1 MLNRMVF
8 VTAAGE
14 GTANDRLWHLT
25 GKERSL
31 LLRYLLFLCLN
42 LGDILKLFLYSG
54 KQLELRGGKYCSCWG
69 GLCRRRFRRR
79 RNGGLSA
86 RRLFL
91 VLWIYL

>member
-31 LLRYLLFLCLN
+31 LLDGPLFLCLH
-42 LGDILKLFLYSG
+42 LGNILNLFLHRG
-54 KQLELRGGKYCSCWG
+54 EQIELERGRF
-69 GLCRRRFRRR
+69 RRRRGSLYRR
-79 RNGGLSA
+79 RNGGLFA
-86 RRLFL
+86 RRLFFLL
-91 VLWIYL
+91 VYL